1 MKSIADILKTIRDIT
16 DALPVKI
23 EIALIGGYALVAHG
37 VERTTT
43 DVDFCLY
50 TESISTHDS
59 RVFFDLLKS
68 HLPARFEAQ
77 LIQGS
82 KFPDDPF
89 KHDLIRLYDLKKEFF
104 RIDILLALYKWEV
117 EGIRQAEQ
125 VREVPVPVLGKPY
138 LTAMKLQA
146 SGYKDAADVVALMA
160 LMMED
165 EKAKTFELAKRIHWD
180 KKLARLLNPPPEE
193 EVRELPEEYL

>member
-1 MKSIADILKTIRDIT
+1 MRSIADILKTIRDIAN
-16 DALPVKI
+16 ALPVKV
-23 EIALIGGYALVAHG
+23 EFALIGGYALVAHG

-59 RVFFDLLKS
+59 RTFFDLLRS

-77 LIQGS
+77 LMQGS

-89 KHDLIRLYDLKKEFF
+89 QHDLIRLIDLNKEFF
-104 RIDILLALYKWEV
+104 RINILLARYKWEV

-125 VREVPVPVLGKPY
+125 IGEIPVPVLGKPH
-138 LTAMKLQA
+138 LAAMKLRA
-146 SGYKDAADVVALMA
+146 SGYKDAADVISLMG
-160 LMMED
+160 LMTEE
-165 EKAKTFELAKRIHWD
+165 EKAKTLALAKRVHRD

-193 EVRELPEEYL
+193 EIREMPEEYL